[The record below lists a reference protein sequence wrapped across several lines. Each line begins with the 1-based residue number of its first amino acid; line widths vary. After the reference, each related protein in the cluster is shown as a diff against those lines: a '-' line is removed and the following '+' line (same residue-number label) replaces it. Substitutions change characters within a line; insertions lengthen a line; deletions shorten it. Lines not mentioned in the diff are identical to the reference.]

1 MTTLNQIF
9 AITILLVA
17 VSACGDEDK
26 SEESFFVP
34 GQGDAN
40 SLLNDADTDSDA
52 GLTQI
57 DATIDVPEPCVPSI
71 SQIEV
76 GTLLNSPSDD
86 INVTIID
93 IDFLN
98 DDVLVTYSVRS
109 PGAASATLYG
119 RRFSTTGQ
127 ALGEAVT
134 FMAEGFIG
142 QGQVSTSGPTVLIA
156 ASSNERA
163 KLAEYNQNLEP
174 IAGFQQLHPNYFRD
188 NQVYGYKPHVST
200 LGDIAT
206 VAWLDFRLEDRRA
219 GQNYPVY
226 TIKLRTRNGDESWS
240 DTVTLSPAE
249 GPLAN
254 LASGRELAVENG
266 AAAYSTTLSNKHYLG
281 FSPVGLDG
289 NLRPEAPIIF
299 GRAGSDPEYNTLTAF
314 NRGSTQ
320 ALAWLEDNTLKYL
333 PEAGEYRQGIV
344 VAEAVEFAK
353 LLGDDAH
360 AHLIWGQRDEQGLS
374 WHSKNIQNGETT
386 QHTLTIESGQLVAGG
401 MRWSAG
407 GQVDILSA
415 HNLNPE
421 RASIELWST
430 TICTQQ

>member
-1 MTTLNQIF
+1 M
-9 AITILLVA
+9 
-17 VSACGDEDK
+17 
-26 SEESFFVP
+26 
-34 GQGDAN
+34 
-40 SLLNDADTDSDA
+40 
-52 GLTQI
+52 
-57 DATIDVPEPCVPSI
+57 
-71 SQIEV
+71 
-76 GTLLNSPSDD
+76 
-86 INVTIID
+86 
-93 IDFLN
+93 
-98 DDVLVTYSVRS
+98 
-109 PGAASATLYG
+109 
-119 RRFSTTGQ
+119 
-127 ALGEAVT
+127 
-134 FMAEGFIG
+134 
-142 QGQVSTSGPTVLIA
+142 
-156 ASSNERA
+156 
-163 KLAEYNQNLEP
+163 
-174 IAGFQQLHPNYFRD
+174 
-188 NQVYGYKPHVST
+188 YGYKPHVST

-226 TIKLRTRNGDESWS
+226 TIQLRTRNGSESWS

-266 AAAYSTTLSNKHYLG
+266 AVAYSTTLSNKHYLG
-281 FSPVGLDG
+281 FSAVGLDG
-289 NLRPEAPIIF
+289 NLRPDEPMIF
-299 GRAGSDPEYNTLTAF
+299 GRAGSDPEYSTITAF

-320 ALAWLEDNTLKYL
+320 ALAWLESTKLKYL
-333 PEAGEYRQGIV
+333 PEPGEYRQGIV
-344 VAEAVEFAK
+344 VAESVEFAK
-353 LLGDDAH
+353 LLGDDTH

-407 GQVDILSA
+407 GQVDVLSA